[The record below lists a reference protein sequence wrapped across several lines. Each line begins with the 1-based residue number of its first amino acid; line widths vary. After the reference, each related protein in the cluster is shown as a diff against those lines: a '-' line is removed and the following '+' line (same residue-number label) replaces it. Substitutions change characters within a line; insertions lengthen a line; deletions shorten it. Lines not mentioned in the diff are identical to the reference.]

1 MFDHG
6 GYRMSHFVEFED
18 KNVEMAVQKA
28 CKKLNIPREKLKHD
42 VISYGSTGIFG
53 LVGTK
58 KARIRVTLP
67 DPSPKVVFETSNKK
81 QENKN
86 SSEEISGSVAS
97 QTEISQDQGEDHH
110 RVDDPVD
117 IGREALQKIIDLITA
132 DATISIEQRSNRIV
146 FNVTGGNSAV
156 LIGKQGQTLEAIQYL
171 VEKIVNKNRK
181 GRVGIHIDVEGYLEK
196 RRINLQGLALR
207 MAEKVKSTGK
217 PAAIGQMNAHD
228 RRIVHIALQDDSMVR
243 TQSKGEGFLKKL
255 VIFPKKNSS
264 RKQK

>member
-1 MFDHG
+1 
-6 GYRMSHFVEFED
+6 MSHCVEFED
-18 KNVEMAVQKA
+18 KNVEMAVKKA
-28 CKKLNIPREKLKHD
+28 CEELNIPREKLKHD

-67 DPSPKVVFETSNKK
+67 EPSPKVVFETSNKE
-81 QENKN
+81 QQNEN
-86 SSEEISGSVAS
+86 SDEQTLESLDSQIEISHD
-97 QTEISQDQGEDHH
+97 EGEDH
-110 RVDDPVD
+110 RVAVDPRD
-117 IGREALQKIIDLITA
+117 LGREALQKIIDLITI
-132 DATISIEQRSNRIV
+132 DATISIEKRSNRII
-146 FNVTGGNSAV
+146 FNVRGGNSAV
-156 LIGKQGQTLEAIQYL
+156 LIGKRGQTLEAIQYL

-196 RRINLQGLALR
+196 RRMSLQRLAVR

-228 RRIVHIALQDDSMVR
+228 RRIVHIALQDDNMVR

-264 RKQK
+264 RQQN

>member
-1 MFDHG
+1 
-6 GYRMSHFVEFED
+6 MSHCVEFED
-18 KNVEMAVQKA
+18 KNVEMAVKKA
-28 CKKLNIPREKLKHD
+28 CEELNIPREKLKHD

-67 DPSPKVVFETSNKK
+67 EPSPKVDFETSNTE
-81 QENKN
+81 QENEN
-86 SSEEISGSVAS
+86 SYDQTAESVAS
-97 QTEISQDQGEDHH
+97 QIEIPYDEGENH
-110 RVDDPVD
+110 RMTDAPSD
-117 IGREALQKIIDLITA
+117 IGREALQKIIDLITT
-132 DATISIEQRSNRIV
+132 DATISMEEHSNRIV
-146 FNVTGGNSAV
+146 FNVSGGNSAV
-156 LIGKQGQTLEAIQYL
+156 LIGKRGQTLEAIQYL

-181 GRVGIHIDVEGYLEK
+181 GRVVIHIDVEGYLEK
-196 RRINLQGLALR
+196 RRISLQRLAVK

-217 PAAIGQMNAHD
+217 PSALGQMNAHD
-228 RRIVHIALQDDSMVR
+228 RRIVHIALQDDNGVR

>member
-1 MFDHG
+1 
-6 GYRMSHFVEFED
+6 MSHCVEFEE
-18 KNVEMAVQKA
+18 KNVEMAVKKA
-28 CKKLNIPREKLKHD
+28 CEELNIPREKLKHD
-42 VISYGSTGIFG
+42 VVSYGSTGIFG

-67 DPSPKVVFETSNKK
+67 EPSPKVVFERSNKE
-81 QENKN
+81 QESEN
-86 SSEEISGSVAS
+86 SFEQAAERVAS
-97 QTEISQDQGEDHH
+97 QIEISHDEDEDH
-110 RVDDPVD
+110 RVADDPRH

-132 DATISIEQRSNRIV
+132 DAAISMEKRSNRII

-156 LIGKQGQTLEAIQYL
+156 LIGKRGQTLEAIQYL

-196 RRINLQGLALR
+196 RRTNLQGLALK

-228 RRIVHIALQDDSMVR
+228 RRIVHIALQDDNMVR

>member
-1 MFDHG
+1 
-6 GYRMSHFVEFED
+6 MSHCVEFED
-18 KNVEMAVQKA
+18 KNVEMAVKKA
-28 CKKLNIPREKLKHD
+28 CEELNIPRDKLKHD

-67 DPSPKVVFETSNKK
+67 EPSQTVVFETISNERKN
-81 QENKN
+81 EN
-86 SSEEISGSVAS
+86 SGEQTAESVGPQIEISND
-97 QTEISQDQGEDHH
+97 EIEDH
-110 RVDDPVD
+110 RIADDPRD
-117 IGREALQKIIDLITA
+117 IGREALQKIIDLITE
-132 DATISIEQRSNRIV
+132 DATISIENGSNRII

-156 LIGKQGQTLEAIQYL
+156 LIGKRGQTLEAIQYL

-196 RRINLQGLALR
+196 RRMNLQRLALR

-228 RRIVHIALQDDSMVR
+228 RRIVHIALQDDNMVR

>member
-1 MFDHG
+1 
-6 GYRMSHFVEFED
+6 MSHRVEFEE
-18 KNVEMAVQKA
+18 KNVEMAVKKA
-28 CKKLNIPREKLKHD
+28 CEELNIPREKLKHD

-67 DPSPKVVFETSNKK
+67 EPSPKVDFEPPNKGPEK
-81 QENKN
+81 AENEN
-86 SSEEISGSVAS
+86 SFEQPAESVAS
-97 QTEISQDQGEDHH
+97 QVEISDDEGEDHG
-110 RVDDPVD
+110 RADDPGD
-117 IGREALQKIIDLITA
+117 IGREALQKMIDLITA
-132 DATISIEQRSNRIV
+132 GATISMEKHSNKII

-156 LIGKQGQTLEAIQYL
+156 LIGKRGQTLEAIQYL

-196 RRINLQGLALR
+196 RRTSLQGLALK
-207 MAEKVKSTGK
+207 MAEKVKNTGK

-228 RRIVHIALQDDSMVR
+228 RRIVHIALQDDNRVR

>member
-1 MFDHG
+1 
-6 GYRMSHFVEFED
+6 MSHCVEFED
-18 KNVEMAVQKA
+18 KNVEMAVKKA
-28 CKKLNIPREKLKHD
+28 CEELNIPREKLKHD

-67 DPSPKVVFETSNKK
+67 EPSPKVVFETSNKE
-81 QENKN
+81 QQNEN
-86 SSEEISGSVAS
+86 SDEQTLESVDSQIEISHD
-97 QTEISQDQGEDHH
+97 EGEDH
-110 RVDDPVD
+110 RVAVDPRD
-117 IGREALQKIIDLITA
+117 LGREALQKIIDLITT
-132 DATISIEQRSNRIV
+132 DATISIEKRSNRIV
-146 FNVTGGNSAV
+146 FNVRGGNSAV
-156 LIGKQGQTLEAIQYL
+156 LIGKHGQTLEAIQYL

-196 RRINLQGLALR
+196 RRMSLQRLAVN

-228 RRIVHIALQDDSMVR
+228 RRIVHIALQDDNMVR

-264 RKQK
+264 RKQN

>member
-1 MFDHG
+1 
-6 GYRMSHFVEFED
+6 MSHCVEFED
-18 KNVEMAVQKA
+18 KNVEMAVKKA
-28 CKKLNIPREKLKHD
+28 CEELNIPREKLKHD

-67 DPSPKVVFETSNKK
+67 EPSPKVDVETSNKE
-81 QENKN
+81 QENEN
-86 SSEEISGSVAS
+86 SYEQTAESVAS
-97 QTEISQDQGEDHH
+97 QTEIPYDEGENH
-110 RVDDPVD
+110 RMADDPWDV
-117 IGREALQKIIDLITA
+117 GREALQKIIDLITS
-132 DATISIEQRSNRIV
+132 DATISMEKRLNRIV
-146 FNVTGGNSAV
+146 FNVTGGNAAV
-156 LIGKQGQTLEAIQYL
+156 LIGKRGQTLEAIQYL

-228 RRIVHIALQDDSMVR
+228 RRIIHITLQDDNMVR